1 MNTAATAQDKDG
13 QLDTHGHTAAT
24 DHTACVKQR
33 RFKHLFA
40 PGKNELW
47 HKPMRLEQDNVGKLH
62 ELLGGIAVLRT

>member
-1 MNTAATAQDKDG
+1 MNTAATARDKDG

-24 DHTACVKQR
+24 DQR

-62 ELLGGIAVLRT
+62 ESLGRIAVLRT